1 MDNYKQLRFHNISYD
16 EQWCYL
22 NKNPHKT
29 YRVKNIIDLKTGL
42 RRIGSFLWI
51 WTAITNTNEKFFWVG
66 DRTTKTLMEFY
77 DLLPFCYESY
87 SDGYKGYN
95 AIPNKHYL
103 DRKFKE
109 TNRNESVNAT
119 HRNYIYLLRRKCK
132 GVCQSVKNLFGQLAM
147 LYIKKDYLRMLGS

>member
-1 MDNYKQLRFHNISYD
+1 
-16 EQWCYL
+16 
-22 NKNPHKT
+22 
-29 YRVKNIIDLKTGL
+29 
-42 RRIGSFLWI
+42 
-51 WTAITNTNEKFFWVG
+51 
-66 DRTTKTLMEFY
+66 MEFY

-132 GVCQSVKNLFGQLAM
+132 GVQLKIYSELAM
-147 LYIKKDYLRMLGS
+147 LYIRKDYLRIPGDC